1 MHKLYELKEMLCDE
15 LKEYGDKDKLDVS
28 SLEIVDTLAHA
39 IKNIDKI
46 IEAGEEDY
54 SMRGSYYDDGSY
66 MRGRSYA
73 KRDSRGRYSRMRN
86 DYSRDNDMVMELR
99 DLMNDA
105 SDEHTR
111 RELQKMISKMEN
123 M

>member
-1 MHKLYELKEMLCDE
+1 
-15 LKEYGDKDKLDVS
+15 
-28 SLEIVDTLAHA
+28 
-39 IKNIDKI
+39 
-46 IEAGEEDY
+46 
-54 SMRGSYYDDGSY
+54 MRGSYYDDGSY